1 MKLFGFEITRKSS
14 KEQEKLISIV
24 PPISTDGSTIVTESG
39 ALGGY
44 YSMIM
49 DLEGSVKNEN
59 DLIRRYRDAAMYPDC
74 DSAIDEIINE
84 AIVSDGEESIVELN
98 LDKIDKS
105 QLPDSIKKKLTE
117 EFNNVLDLLDFP
129 RCGTDIFRTWYVDG
143 RLFYHM
149 MFVEGKEKEGIK
161 ELRYIDPRKIKKVKD
176 VKKERINGVDVIKEV
191 REYYVYNDGGIT
203 SNTATGIPL
212 SADSVVYAPSGIV
225 DNTGTTAIS
234 YLHKAVKHVNMLK
247 MMEDALVIYRITRAP
262 ERRIFYIDVGNLPK
276 QKAEQYVTDIMNRY
290 KNKIS
295 YDANTGEVRD
305 DRKFMSMMEDFW
317 MPRREGGKGTEI
329 TTLPGGQTL
338 GQIEDVQFFQQKLY
352 QALNV
357 PLGRLQPQTG
367 FSLGRT
373 TEITREEVKFNK
385 YITKLRSKFNKLFLD
400 ILKIQVV
407 SKGIMKIEDWE
418 SIECRINFVY
428 SKDNHFSELKDNEV
442 MNTRLATLQQV
453 DPMVGKYFSK
463 EWVMKKVLRLSDDE
477 IEEMQEQIENEM
489 PVEQE
494 QVPQDDQQQDIG
506 GEENE

>member
-1 MKLFGFEITRKSS
+1 MKLFGFEITRKSD
-14 KEQEKLISIV
+14 KERQKLISIV
-24 PPISTDGSTIVTESG
+24 PPTNTDGATVITETG

-74 DSAIDEIINE
+74 DSAIDEIVNE
-84 AIVSDGEESIVELN
+84 AIVSDGEEAIVELN
-98 LDKIDKS
+98 LDRLEKS
-105 QLPDSIKKKLTE
+105 QLPDSIKKKITE
-117 EFNNVLDLLDFP
+117 EFNTVLDLLDFS

-176 VKKERINGVDVIKEV
+176 VKKDRVNGVDVVKEV

-203 SNTATGIPL
+203 SNTAVGIPL
-212 SADSVVYAPSGIV
+212 SPDSVVYASSGIM

-276 QKAEQYVTDIMNRY
+276 QKAEQYVTELMNRY

-357 PLGRLQPQTG
+357 PAGRLQPQTG

-385 YITKLRSKFNKLFLD
+385 YITKLRSKFNKLFID
-400 ILKIQVV
+400 ILKVQVI

-418 SIECRINFVY
+418 QIESKINFVY

-442 MNTRLATLQQV
+442 LNTRLATLQQV

-463 EWVMKKVLRLSDDE
+463 EWVMKKVLRLSDEE
-477 IEEMQEQIENEM
+477 IENIQEQIEAEM
-489 PVEQE
+489 PAEDQMM
-494 QVPQDDQQQDIG
+494 QADQQASSSGD
-506 GEENE
+506 ENE